1 MLEAAN
7 GLKLWQ
13 IGVLAAVLALGIGG
27 AYVGYQYATRTEAD
41 GLDEDQ
47 QLYTVTAGD
56 LVNEVSISGSLIFP
70 NRETLS
76 FGIQGTVGEI
86 LVSERESVVEGQ
98 PLAVLDTE
106 SGATLEKAVAQA
118 EVNLRDAEEA
128 LEKARSPST
137 ALDVVQAEANVANA
151 QVAHKAALDS
161 LERLTESST
170 QELAQAESKV
180 ASSKLSLEDAREALD
195 ATMGPT
201 TLEVVQAEVNVANA
215 QAAHK
220 AALESLER
228 LTEPSAQELAQAESK
243 VASSKLSLE
252 DAREALDAT
261 MRPTAQEV
269 VQAKSRVTDA
279 RLAVDKASDSLKIL
293 LSGPDDD
300 VVAKAQSQIDSALA
314 KLTNAELDLTLTSK
328 EWDQRLGDTTDS
340 LEAASDRYSD
350 VFVKWLGIELSET
363 EWLIGAD
370 TLLHSWG
377 VDLESL
383 FSAESRFYD
392 LVPWVAVQ
400 GVPFDDPATR
410 WNESVIYTW
419 ANFYPG
425 EILATCDDGIIPF
438 QGECI
443 RQEMD
448 EAWDDVWLAI
458 DSLDTLETQAA
469 KALSNAD
476 SAVSRAEEDLADAQ
490 QTLADLFVEADPLEI
505 ESAEMSVELARVS
518 LQDAEDDLVELMS
531 GPDAT
536 EVEAK
541 EKQIVLAAANLEQ
554 AKEELTDLLAGPDPV
569 DVAASRKQVDLAVAK
584 VSDSEEA
591 IVKLMSGPDATE
603 VEAKEKQ
610 IALAAANLAQAK
622 EELADLLA
630 GPDPVDIVASRKQV
644 DLAVA
649 KLADSGMA
657 LEEVLVGADAVI
669 VALKEADVAASSAAL
684 ASARSRLE
692 QATLRAPWDAV
703 VSEIRVEAGQQVNS
717 NTLAFEIVD
726 ETVVE
731 VDGVVDEIDVL
742 FVREG
747 ASASVTMD
755 ALAGQVIEGF
765 VSEIAAAAES
775 QQGVVSY
782 PISIRV
788 EVPPGLSLPEGLSAV
803 ASVVIREDRGVLLV
817 PLDAVYGSF
826 EQPVVRVM
834 NNGLVEERPVSLGN
848 SDDFWIVVASG
859 IDEGDRVIMQSQEAR
874 TAGSG
879 FAALRGQFGGFRG
892 GGFGGGGALRH
903 R

>member
-1 MLEAAN
+1 
-7 GLKLWQ
+7 
-13 IGVLAAVLALGIGG
+13 
-27 AYVGYQYATRTEAD
+27 
-41 GLDEDQ
+41 
-47 QLYTVTAGD
+47 
-56 LVNEVSISGSLIFP
+56 
-70 NRETLS
+70 
-76 FGIQGTVGEI
+76 
-86 LVSERESVVEGQ
+86 
-98 PLAVLDTE
+98 
-106 SGATLEKAVAQA
+106 LEKTVAQA
-118 EVNLRDAEEA
+118 EVSLRDAEEA
-128 LEKARSPST
+128 LDKARSPFTS
-137 ALDVVQAEANVANA
+137 LQIVQAEADVATA
-151 QVAHKAALDS
+151 ESAHKAALDS

-170 QELAQAESKV
+170 QELAQAESKI

-201 TLEVVQAEVNVANA
+201 TLEVVQAEADVATA
-215 QAAHK
+215 ESAHK
-220 AALESLER
+220 AALDSLER

-279 RLAVDKASDSLKIL
+279 RLAVDKASDLLKIL

-300 VVAKAQSQIDSALA
+300 VVGKAQSQIDSALA

-340 LEAASDRYSD
+340 LEAASDRYSG

-363 EWLIGAD
+363 EWLIGTD

-425 EILATCDDGIIPF
+425 ELLATCDDGIIPF

-591 IVKLMSGPDATE
+591 
-603 VEAKEKQ
+603 
-610 IALAAANLAQAK
+610 
-622 EELADLLA
+622 
-630 GPDPVDIVASRKQV
+630 
-644 DLAVA
+644 
-649 KLADSGMA
+649 

-684 ASARSRLE
+684 ASALSRLD
-692 QATLRAPWDAV
+692 QATLTAPWDAV
-703 VSEIRVEAGQQVNS
+703 VSAIGVEVGQQVNA
-717 NTLAFEIVD
+717 NTLAIEILD
-726 ETVVE
+726 QTVVE
-731 VDGVVDEIDVL
+731 VNGVVDEIDVL

-755 ALAGQVIEGF
+755 ALPGQVLDGV
-765 VSEIAAAAES
+765 VSEIAAAANN

-782 PISIRV
+782 PISVRV
-788 EVPPGLSLPEGLSAV
+788 EAPPGLALPEGLSAV
-803 ASVVIREDRGVLLV
+803 ASVVIRENRGVLLV
-817 PLDAVYGSF
+817 PLDALYGSF
-826 EQPVVRVM
+826 EQPIIRIM
-834 NNGLVEERPVSLGN
+834 NNGQIEERPVSLGN
-848 SDDFWIVVASG
+848 SDDFWVVVEDG
-859 IDEGDRVIMQSQEAR
+859 IIEGDLVVMQSQEAS
-874 TAGSG
+874 TGGSG
-879 FAALRGQFGGFRG
+879 FAAIRGQFGGFG
-892 GGFGGGGALRH
+892 GGFGGFGGGRG
-903 R
+903 RTGVGR